1 MKLLAVDPGNEKS
14 AWVIYDT
21 ETKTVESFGIDMND
35 DVLDEI
41 YHSTAD
47 ALAMEMVA
55 SYGMAVGRHV
65 FETCV
70 WIGRFVQEWVN
81 RKEVREGK
89 DVTQAFRYVYRKD
102 VKMHLCGMTKAK
114 DSNIRQAIMD
124 RYGSTKQKAQ
134 GTKKEPG
141 PLYGVSKDVWAAIGV
156 ALTAAETKEET
167 DEA

>member
-1 MKLLAVDPGNEKS
+1 MRLLAIDPGNEKS
-14 AWVIYDT
+14 AYVDYDT
-21 ETKTVESFGIDMND
+21 EKKSLNAFGILPNEELLMKVYHGQDC
-35 DVLDEI
+35 EI
-41 YHSTAD
+41 M
-47 ALAMEMVA
+47 AMEMVA

-70 WIGRFVQEWVN
+70 WIGRFVQHWLDGTEQI
-81 RKEVREGK
+81 RGEE
-89 DVTQAFRYVYRKD
+89 APFRYVYRKD

-141 PLYGVSKDVWAAIGV
+141 PLYGVSKDVWAALGV
-156 ALTAAETKEET
+156 AITAAETTGDNSE
-167 DEA
+167 